1 MQRQAKVKKAYHR
14 ELRKDQQSSG
24 QHQDDDP
31 EDDRMDGAETESDKT
46 SVSEEADNTIDV
58 ESPQRANLE
67 SRMASV
73 MDTDEADS
81 PSSRKRK
88 ASEELEEV
96 LDAQQQAQPV
106 ASTSQSPNDLFV
118 HPSRRKGALRSQQ
131 HNKRGPASV
140 SNPSKPSKKDKA
152 KPEHKKARRT
162 AEEVEQLRER
172 RSTDRKA
179 WAKKTKSGQ
188 PNLNSRMEVLLGK

>member
-1 MQRQAKVKKAYHR
+1 MELQAKVKKAYHR

-24 QHQDDDP
+24 QQDNDP
-31 EDDRMDGAETESDKT
+31 EDDHMDGDDTHSAG
-46 SVSEEADNTIDV
+46 EEADNSIDV

-67 SRMASV
+67 RRMASV

-88 ASEELEEV
+88 ASEELEDV
-96 LDAQQQAQPV
+96 ADAQQQVQGPE
-106 ASTSQSPNDLFV
+106 ASTSQASNNQFV
-118 HPSRRKGALRSQQ
+118 HPSRQKGALRSSQPHQ
-131 HNKRGPASV
+131 KRGSA
-140 SNPSKPSKKDKA
+140 PSTSSKSSSGKVNKV

-162 AEEVEQLRER
+162 AEEVDQLRER